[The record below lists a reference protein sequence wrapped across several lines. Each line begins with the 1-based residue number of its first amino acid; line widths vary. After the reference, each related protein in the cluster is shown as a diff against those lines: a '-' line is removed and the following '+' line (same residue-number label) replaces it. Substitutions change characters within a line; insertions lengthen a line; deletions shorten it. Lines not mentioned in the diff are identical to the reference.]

1 MTTSSDVGLCLG
13 TLLPDPMTC
22 DEPAFAAITQA
33 AADAGYTTVSLF
45 PFHATAIGMAR
56 TEALLADAGLRV
68 RAVEGSTQW
77 VDGATAALREEVDGL
92 LEAADRFGA
101 EVVGACT
108 LDPGLASEARAIEG
122 FAALSEQVGAHGMRV
137 ALEFLPWTGIPDLAA
152 AWRIVEAAGHRAG
165 GILLDTWHWQRQ
177 PGGPA
182 PTLLATI
189 PGDRITYVQVSDTAP
204 DPVTDLWTE
213 TMSDRRLPGDG
224 TVDYAEVFGILGD
237 IGVQAFTATEIFN
250 AGLVAEGPTKAARRM
265 RDAFLG
271 AVEPVR
277 R

>member
-1 MTTSSDVGLCLG
+1 
-13 TLLPDPMTC
+13 MTC
-22 DEPAFAAITQA
+22 DEASFAAITQA
-33 AADAGYTTVSLF
+33 AAEAGFTTVSVF
-45 PFHATAIGMAR
+45 PFWAQAIGMDR
-56 TEALLADAGLRV
+56 TAALLGDAGLRA

-77 VDGATAALREEVDGL
+77 VEGATAALRQEVDGL

-101 EVVGACT
+101 DVVGACT
-108 LDPGLASEARAIEG
+108 LDPTLPSEPRAIEG
-122 FAALSEQVGAHGMRV
+122 FAALCEQVGAHGMRV

-152 AWRIVEAAGHRAG
+152 GWRIVDAAGHPAG

-182 PTLLATI
+182 PDLLRAI

-213 TMSDRRLPGDG
+213 TMSDRRLPGEG
-224 TVDYAEVFGILGD
+224 TVDYAEVFGILGE
-237 IGVQAFTATEIFN
+237 IGVDAFTATEIFN
-250 AGLVAEGPTKAARRM
+250 AGVVADGPTKAARRM
-265 RDAFLG
+265 REAFLA
-271 AVEPVR
+271 AVEPHR